1 MEEIREARRQEA
13 EARQDHRKSA
23 FEDTK
28 DSLRRGRNKKSK
40 PDAEPAVKD
49 DDTSKSSKKNK
60 KRVSFG

>member
-13 EARQDHRKSA
+13 EARQDHKKSA

-28 DSLRRGRNKKSK
+28 DSLRRSRNKKSK
-40 PDAEPAVKD
+40 PDAVAAPAN
-49 DDTSKSSKKNK
+49 DDTSKSTKKSK

>member
-40 PDAEPAVKD
+40 PEAELVAASDDAA
-49 DDTSKSSKKNK
+49 KSSKKGK